1 MCVIQTALVFQ
12 SLPDNMEMLM
22 PSHRDAERTGDEEC
36 YHGTDGFMKEAH
48 THSTCIL
55 SDPVVHTQNE
65 IHTNKHSSHTHTHT
79 GIGCSTQTA
88 GVGADV

>member
-22 PSHRDAERTGDEEC
+22 PSHGDAERTGDEEC

-48 THSTCIL
+48 THTHTALAYYLTL
-55 SDPVVHTQNE
+55 SFTHGMRYTLIN
-65 IHTNKHSSHTHTHT
+65 IHHTHRYR
-79 GIGCSTQTA
+79 
-88 GVGADV
+88 V